1 VIELDAGITVYPPQE
16 AGSRWRAVWTE
27 DGRRRY
33 CEAVTEE
40 KLAARLAKVTERLE
54 ADAPGMERSGADL
67 IAWYL
72 SPGRF
77 PAGEQWSRKH
87 AHTQQRLCDRF
98 VVPVIAGMACQD
110 IRVADMQRIVNA
122 APTAQEGGRLRAL
135 ISALVGAGIRGG
147 YLASARL
154 KEVHWQAGRD
164 RPGAAPKVTVAGE
177 SPLFVDPAEIPAH
190 ADVAKLGQALA
201 ERGSETCELMAQFAA
216 YSGLRWGE
224 LAALTIGQV
233 DQAGRAITVD
243 RKVIEIGGRLYE
255 EAPKNRK
262 RRRTIYPRR
271 TPEGCPLADRVAAR
285 IQAARGEQEA
295 GSNPLGPM
303 FPSPK
308 GRYRRANNFSRRV
321 LMPAYRAAGWRGE
334 DGGRACQRRSNL
346 QPSPTGGGRWLPEA
360 MGIPDDAF
368 RAIGHSPVRLGGR
381 RRA

>member
-1 VIELDAGITVYPPQE
+1 
-16 AGSRWRAVWTE
+16 
-27 DGRRRY
+27 
-33 CEAVTEE
+33 
-40 KLAARLAKVTERLE
+40 
-54 ADAPGMERSGADL
+54 
-67 IAWYL
+67 
-72 SPGRF
+72 
-77 PAGEQWSRKH
+77 
-87 AHTQQRLCDRF
+87 
-98 VVPVIAGMACQD
+98 
-110 IRVADMQRIVNA
+110 
-122 APTAQEGGRLRAL
+122 
-135 ISALVGAGIRGG
+135 
-147 YLASARL
+147 
-154 KEVHWQAGRD
+154 
-164 RPGAAPKVTVAGE
+164 
-177 SPLFVDPAEIPAH
+177 
-190 ADVAKLGQALA
+190 
-201 ERGSETCELMAQFAA
+201 MAQFAA

-243 RKVIEIGGRLYE
+243 RKVIEIGSRLYE